1 MMSVSKDLEWLSRRT
16 AEYRSYMDDAMGV
29 AEDLGGVCF
38 QLFVIF
44 FISFQEIQKLD
55 DIKTELE
62 APFHELLNFSFFRA
76 IELLDLLK
84 ANPKK

>member
-1 MMSVSKDLEWLSRRT
+1 LTQKYGSILEEKKSIVELEGHS
-16 AEYRSYMDDAMGV
+16 
-29 AEDLGGVCF
+29 GGVCF

-55 DIKTELE
+55 DPKSEKLTE
-62 APFHELLNFSFFRA
+62 PFHELLSFS
-76 IELLDLLK
+76 LLDLPK

>member
-1 MMSVSKDLEWLSRRT
+1 
-16 AEYRSYMDDAMGV
+16 MDDAMGV